1 MYEDWYYY
9 NIWEV
14 LNCQIY
20 SSENNFE
27 KFYYR
32 LNKPERFFPDYLT
45 NKDTYDTLLQPL
57 MTRWTNVR
65 CCHLAAIED
74 LDVEGLQDR
83 IGCYLI
89 TSDGKILCS
98 NKSVLS
104 ASSSERTNVL
114 VPILNKLGLV
124 MTNKVK
130 EYAMLQKLA
139 NKQSFSH
146 SATSKSTSTNRVNDT
161 PNAAGNYSADTY
173 TSNISQS
180 TNSNETQQSTN
191 EYETY
196 DIIVSRLRTLQQE
209 IINEMRVFEIWI

>member
-14 LNCQIY
+14 LKCDIY

-27 KFYYR
+27 KFYNR
-32 LNKPERFFPDYLT
+32 LNKPERFFPDYST
-45 NKDTYDTLLQPL
+45 NKDIYDTLLEPL

-74 LDVEGLQDR
+74 LDVEGLQDK

-98 NKSVLS
+98 NKSVLA
-104 ASSSERTNVL
+104 ASSAERTNVL

-130 EYAMLQKLA
+130 QYQLLQNIV
-139 NKQSFSH
+139 NKQSFDH
-146 SATSKSTSTNRVNDT
+146 SATTNSTSTNRVNDT
-161 PNAAGNYSADTY
+161 PNASGNYSADTY
-173 TSNISQS
+173 TSNISKV
-180 TNSNETQQSTN
+180 SNDSKTTTSTN

-196 DIIVSRLRTLQQE
+196 DVITSRLRTLSQE
-209 IINEMRVFEIWI
+209 IINEMKVFEIWI